1 MAIALF
7 LCFIQEEAIAGVPV
21 KSTTVKKVFK
31 RNNTTCEIIVDR
43 PVCSNAALRA
53 SIERVLLGYI
63 KDNSADYN
71 VSIPTAKNRS
81 FSTIIQIMGNSIL
94 KKFIAD
100 YDKDNDPFDRGQFY
114 NIEIKLVADTK
125 EYVSY
130 SINEQLFTGGE
141 HGMYHTRHVTI
152 RKSDGKPLTNI
163 LQREKESQMQPL
175 LKKVAAEQGDL
186 EEYLKYLKHLEREDI
201 PLPEEDAWLQ
211 PDGVHIQY
219 QPYEICTW
227 VMGMPE
233 FVIPAKDAQPFISKE
248 ASLLLKSR

>member
-1 MAIALF
+1 
-7 LCFIQEEAIAGVPV
+7 
-21 KSTTVKKVFK
+21 
-31 RNNTTCEIIVDR
+31 
-43 PVCSNAALRA
+43 
-53 SIERVLLGYI
+53 
-63 KDNSADYN
+63 
-71 VSIPTAKNRS
+71 
-81 FSTIIQIMGNSIL
+81 
-94 KKFIAD
+94 
-100 YDKDNDPFDRGQFY
+100 
-114 NIEIKLVADTK
+114 
-125 EYVSY
+125 
-130 SINEQLFTGGE
+130 
-141 HGMYHTRHVTI
+141 
-152 RKSDGKPLTNI
+152 
-163 LQREKESQMQPL
+163 MQPL